1 MKIQSLTILRMKR
14 ILEYLFRSYFYFRR
28 WLELR
33 GEEKKLTSNSSNFK
47 LKSIPK
53 LFNLD
58 LHIGVIADL
67 ETELQKLP
75 VSLTRWSISS
85 HNHLISGRIPIS
97 DPVRFVNA
105 SRWHLLNDSIIDKF
119 QKRYKNFLN
128 SFDGFIC
135 TYSPT
140 FAELF
145 RGLNKPILVVAGT
158 RYEAPYTDRPSE
170 LLKFNNYLISG
181 VKKDEI
187 LLYANNQGD
196 ADYIKF
202 YTNLNT
208 PVVPSL
214 CEKPGMIENKDQFY
228 VILTKDSSLANYIEK
243 TTKNIFQSTKKILGN
258 PYQWIDLIKCSEV
271 LVFPQNISTM
281 TLFELATIGVPVAVP
296 SRTWI
301 KELISMGYL
310 VLNELTFHQ
319 ILNVSTAS
327 MSEQD
332 PANYNSKFYL
342 DWWLDR
348 ADFYNKDL
356 MPNVRIVNSI
366 EELVNFRPSINSYDN
381 FKIKERNFQ
390 IAEQRKNMILKL
402 LEKI

>member
-1 MKIQSLTILRMKR
+1 MKIQSLTILRIKR
-14 ILEYLFRSYFYFRR
+14 VIEYLFQSHLYLRR
-28 WLELR
+28 WVELR
-33 GEEKKLTSNSSNFK
+33 DEEKNLTSNSSSLK
-47 LKSIPK
+47 QKSIPK

-67 ETELQKLP
+67 ETGLQKLP
-75 VSLTRWSISS
+75 VSLTRWSISL
-85 HNHLISGRIPIS
+85 HNHLIPDRIPIS

-105 SRWHLLNDSIIDKF
+105 RKWHLLDDSIIDKF
-119 QKRYKNFLN
+119 QKRYGNFLN

-145 RGLNKPILVVAGT
+145 RGLNKPILVIAAT

-170 LLKFNNYLISG
+170 LLRFNNYLLSG

-187 LLYANNQGD
+187 LLYANNHGD

-214 CEKPGMIENKDQFY
+214 CEKIGNIEKKNQFY
-228 VILTKDSSLANYIEK
+228 VILSKDSSLVNYIEK
-243 TTKNIFQSTKKILGN
+243 TTKNIFQSATILGS

-281 TLFELATIGVPVAVP
+281 TLFELATAGIPVAIP
-296 SRTWI
+296 SRIWI
-301 KELISMGYL
+301 KELISMGYQ
-310 VLNELTFHQ
+310 VLNQLTFHQ
-319 ILNVSTAS
+319 ILNVNTAS
-327 MSEQD
+327 MSEHD
-332 PANYNSKFYL
+332 PANFNSKFYL

-348 ADFYNKDL
+348 ADFYNKEL

-366 EELVNFRPSINSYDN
+366 DELISYRPNIQFYNDFN
-381 FKIKERNFQ
+381 IKERNFQ
-390 IAEQRKNMILKL
+390 IAKQRKNMILKL